1 MKPRRGAPSPDH
13 VLIAGVSTRAAAESA
28 ARAGFHVTAIDAFA
42 DLDHHPRVRARSV
55 DRFSPAAAVTA
66 ARDVRCDA
74 VVYLANFEN
83 DPSSVRRLA
92 TGRALWGNSPDVLV
106 RARDPVAVAEALGRN
121 GHPALDVSVGPRPG
135 NQAARDNRRWLAKPL
150 KSGGGHGIR
159 PWPGHAPPPRGCF
172 LQERVDGTPGS
183 VVFVAAGGRAV
194 PLGVSRQLIGEPA
207 FGVAGYRYCGSVLA
221 AARAAAFGDDT
232 SVVDAACAVARTAAA
247 EFGLVGVNG
256 IDFVARNGIPWVV
269 EINPRWC
276 ASMELV
282 ELAYGLSMFD
292 LHVSACAAGTL
303 PDFDLATARR
313 AGVVLGKAV
322 VFARHAV
329 TIGNT
334 REWLSQSQDHAHARF
349 RDIPHPGER
358 ISAGRPVCTV
368 YATGRDASACQGELT
383 EHAARV
389 YAQLAAWERTS
400 SVL

>member
-1 MKPRRGAPSPDH
+1 VTLRRGAPSPDH

-42 DLDHHPRVRARSV
+42 DLDQHPAVRARSV
-55 DRFSPAAAVTA
+55 DRFSPAAAVKA

-106 RARDPVAVAEALGRN
+106 RARDPVAVAAVLGRN
-121 GHPALDVSVGPRPG
+121 GHPALDVSVGGPG
-135 NQAARDNRRWLAKPL
+135 NDAARGNRRWLAKPL

-159 PWPGHAPPPRGCF
+159 QWSGNELPPRGCF

-183 VVFVAAGGRAV
+183 VVFVAAGGRVV

-207 FGVAGYRYCGSVLA
+207 FGAAGYRYCGNVLA
-221 AARAAAFGDDT
+221 AAKAAAFGDDT
-232 SVVDAACAVARTAAA
+232 SVVDAACAVAQTAAA

-256 IDFVARNGIPWVV
+256 IDFVARNGTPWVV

-292 LHVSACAAGTL
+292 LHVSACATGTL
-303 PDFDLATARR
+303 PDFDFATARR
-313 AGVVLGKAV
+313 EGVALGKAV
-322 VFARHAV
+322 IFARHAV

-334 REWLSQSQDHAHARF
+334 REWLSQSQDQAHAPF
-349 RDIPHPGER
+349 RDIPRVGER

-368 YATGRDASACQGELT
+368 FATGRDASACQGELT
-383 EHAARV
+383 ERAARV